1 MKKASTSER
10 LKEIMLK
17 KNLKQIDIL
26 KRAEPF
32 CKKYG
37 IKLGRNDLS
46 QYVSGKVEPS
56 QKKLTV
62 LAQALDINEVWLM
75 GYDVGGNDEIV
86 DATWNEI
93 MVNAKNYEIFQE
105 ELIKNPDLVKEMN
118 LDYQYCPSTETE
130 IDFGLEVYANDMVL
144 YRELIN
150 RNVIIHTK
158 PLTPVQLNEIIIYI
172 RNNKKELK
180 KIVNIEMK
188 KNQERWNEFLHSL
201 RYKNYVK
208 ELENR

>member
-1 MKKASTSER
+1 MEKTSTSER
-10 LKEIMLK
+10 LKEIMLE
-17 KNLKQIDIL
+17 KNLKQVDIL

-75 GYDVGGNDEIV
+75 GYDISDSDEIV
-86 DATWNEI
+86 DANWNEI
-93 MVNAKNYEIFQE
+93 MVNAKNYENFEE
-105 ELIKNPDLVKEMN
+105 ELIKNPDLVKEMD

-150 RNVIIHTK
+150 RNIIIHTK
-158 PLTPVQLNEIIIYI
+158 PLTPVQLKEIIIYI
-172 RNNKKELK
+172 RNNKDELK
-180 KIVNIEMK
+180 KIINIEMK
-188 KNQERWNEFLHSL
+188 KNQERWNDFLHSL
-201 RYKNYVK
+201 RYKDYVK

>member
-1 MKKASTSER
+1 MEKKSTSER

-17 KNLKQIDIL
+17 KNLKQVDIL

-56 QKKLTV
+56 QKKLTI
-62 LAQALDINEVWLM
+62 LAQALDTNEVWLM
-75 GYDVGGNDEIV
+75 GYDIDNDNKPDNINWEEIL
-86 DATWNEI
+86 I
-93 MVNAKNYEIFQE
+93 NAKNYEKFEE
-105 ELIKNPDLVKEMN
+105 ELIKNPDLVKEMD
-118 LDYQYCPSTETE
+118 LDYQYFPSTESE
-130 IDFGLEVYANDMVL
+130 IDFGLEAYANDMVL
-144 YRELIN
+144 FKELID
-150 RNVIIHTK
+150 RHIIIKNK
-158 PLTPVQLNEIIIYI
+158 PLTLSKLEEIIIYI
-172 RNNKKELK
+172 RKNKTELK

-188 KNQERWNEFLHSL
+188 KNQERWNDFLHSL
-201 RYKNYVK
+201 RYKDYIR